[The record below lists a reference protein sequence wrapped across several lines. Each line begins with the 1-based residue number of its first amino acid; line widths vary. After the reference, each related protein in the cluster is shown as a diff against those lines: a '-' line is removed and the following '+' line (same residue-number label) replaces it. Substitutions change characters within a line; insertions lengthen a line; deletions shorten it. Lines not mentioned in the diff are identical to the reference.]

1 MVAKDS
7 GEMEPQI
14 KAPRVAPLE
23 VASTYANEMK
33 PQMNTDECRLN
44 ASSEQILE
52 VKPQINAD
60 ERRLNALYEKILNVS
75 CEVSNVLD
83 AGFLKKVYEDQVK
96 AHTVHFAQCLNYL
109 RITGL
114 KLCLLLN
121 FCKTKVEIKR
131 LVNGI

>member
-1 MVAKDS
+1 MQQICVYPRSSAVNKFKKLEQPCFINN
-7 GEMEPQI
+7 GYEMEPGI
-14 KAPRVAPLE
+14 KA
-23 VASTYANEMK
+23 
-33 PQMNTDECRLN
+33 DECRLN

-60 ERRLNALYEKILNVS
+60 KRRLNALYEKILNVA

-83 AGFLKKVYEDQVK
+83 AGLLKKVCEDQVK

-121 FCKTKVEIKR
+121 FSKT
-131 LVNGI
+131 